1 LGGAKPDALILR
13 IASAAVLA
21 PVAVGA
27 AWLGGYY
34 FAALVVLASIAMGW
48 EWGRLTEGGGFGRA
62 GATVVLTEMLSA
74 AAAAA
79 GEPRIGMTILGVGVV
94 ALLALPSH
102 LPGGGARVWAAVG
115 ALWIGTSCVA
125 LLWLAAEP
133 GIGRQTVLWLFAL
146 VWATDSAAYLVGRLL
161 GGPRLAPIWSP
172 KKTWSGAIGGLAAG
186 GAVGAVTAKLMGMP
200 DYSTVILVSLGL
212 SVLEQMGDLAES
224 AAKRRFGVKDMS
236 RLIPGHGG
244 ILDRVDGML
253 AVVTVVAGLTLIRGA
268 SPLAWG

>member
-1 LGGAKPDALILR
+1 LDGAKPDALSLR

-27 AWLGGYY
+27 AWLGGWY
-34 FAALVVLASIAMGW
+34 FGAIVVLAAVAMGW
-48 EWGRLTEGGGFGRA
+48 EWGRLTAGGAFGRDGAVVLLTIVAAATA
-62 GATVVLTEMLSA
+62 GA
-74 AAAAA
+74 A
-79 GEPRIGMTILGVGVV
+79 GAPKAGL
-94 ALLALPSH
+94 ALLAIGVFAVLAMPSRRR
-102 LPGGGARVWAAVG
+102 GGASAWAAMG
-115 ALWIGTSCVA
+115 AVWIGASCVA

-133 GIGRQTVLWLFAL
+133 GIGRQTVLWIFGL
-146 VWATDSAAYLVGRLL
+146 VWATDSAAYLVGRFV

-172 KKTWSGAIGGLAAG
+172 KKTWSGALGGLVAG
-186 GAVGAVTAKLMGMP
+186 GAVGIATAKLMGMP
-200 DYSTVILVSLGL
+200 GISPTLWLSLGL

-236 RLIPGHGG
+236 GLIPGHGG

-253 AVVTVVAGLTLIRGA
+253 AVVTAVALLALIRGA

>member
-1 LGGAKPDALILR
+1 MGGAKPDALILR

-21 PVAVGA
+21 PVALGA

-34 FAALVVLASIAMGW
+34 FGALVVLAAVAMGW
-48 EWGRLTEGGGFGRA
+48 EWGRLTEGGEFGRA
-62 GATVVLTEMLSA
+62 GATVVLAEMLA

-79 GEPRIGMTILGVGVV
+79 VGEPGIGMAILGAGVL
-94 ALLALPSH
+94 ALLALPSS
-102 LPGGGARVWAAVG
+102 LEGGGARAWAAIG

-146 VWATDSAAYLVGRLL
+146 VWATDSAAYLVGRLF

-186 GAVGAVTAKLMGMP
+186 GAVGVVTAKLMGMP
-200 DYSTVILVSLGL
+200 DYSTVVLVSLGL

-224 AAKRRFGVKDMS
+224 AAKRRFGVKDTS
-236 RLIPGHGG
+236 GLIPGHGG